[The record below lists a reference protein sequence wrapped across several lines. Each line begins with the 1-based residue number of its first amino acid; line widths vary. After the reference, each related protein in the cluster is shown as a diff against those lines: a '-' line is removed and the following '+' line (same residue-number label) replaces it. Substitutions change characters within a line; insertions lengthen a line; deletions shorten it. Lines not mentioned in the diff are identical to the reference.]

1 MLGKI
6 ATALIVLLGIE
17 TIFLA
22 MLLSQPPE
30 VKFQPTDH
38 FICDMSGNPDHDHGP
53 VSVQFIVGR
62 HNKQVVI
69 LKTELESWKQA
80 EAICDSWTHIGYKL
94 EK

>member
-6 ATALIVLLGIE
+6 AMALILLLGVE

-22 MLLSQPPE
+22 TLLSQPPE
-30 VKFQPTDH
+30 VKFQPTDR
-38 FICDMSGNPDHDHGP
+38 FICDENGNPDHGP
-53 VSVQFIVGR
+53 VEVQFIVGR

-80 EAICDSWTHIGYKL
+80 EAICNSWTNIGYKL